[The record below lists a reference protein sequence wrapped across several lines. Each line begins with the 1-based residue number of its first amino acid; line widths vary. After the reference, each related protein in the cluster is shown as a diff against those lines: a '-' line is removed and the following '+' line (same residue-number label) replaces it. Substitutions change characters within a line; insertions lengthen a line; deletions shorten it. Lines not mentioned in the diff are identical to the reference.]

1 MKTIGVRH
9 SYKLLK
15 DKNIDITISEYCNIC
30 NDFSKF
36 IMNKVFEGYS
46 VKLPSNFGVI
56 EIQGKKIKPT
66 IDKITGD
73 IKGCAVNWKETYK
86 LWNDNPI
93 LKQKKEKIYFLNEHT
108 RSIRYK
114 FHWFKKNV
122 FATYK
127 ILYNLRLSRF
137 NKRHLAQLI
146 NNGKE
151 YLIIN

>member
-9 SYKLLK
+9 SYNLLK
-15 DKNIDITISEYCNIC
+15 DKNINITLSEYCNIC

-36 IMNKVFEGYS
+36 IVKKVFEGYE
-46 VKLPSNFGVI
+46 VKLPANLGLI
-56 EIQGKKIKPT
+56 GIHGKKIKPT
-66 IDKITGD
+66 IDKETGE
-73 IKGCAVNWKETYK
+73 IKGCAVDWKETYK
-86 LWNDNPI
+86 LRNSNPI
-93 LKQKKEKIYFLNEHT
+93 AKQKKEKIYFLNEHT
-108 RSIRYK
+108 RSVRYK

-127 ILYNLRLSRF
+127 ILYNLRFSRH

-151 YLIIN
+151 YLIKD